1 MSADNATETALNV
14 MRLLEISP
22 NNPDALQEV
31 PFYILRDALAQNPG
45 VGGFGPVVDGR
56 TLPSH
61 VFDPVAS
68 SLSADVP
75 LMIGSVETEVTW
87 NTGQSYDV
95 LDDEALRYYVG
106 LALKTS
112 ASDTRRVIE
121 LYRRNRPAASNLDL
135 YLIIATDGS
144 GFRQDTG
151 LQAERKA
158 ALGRA
163 PVYKYYFDWYSPV
176 RDGELRAMHC
186 MDIPFALNNVDVA
199 GPAIG
204 SGPEQDR
211 LAEIMSAAW
220 AAFARSGNPSHPGI
234 PDWRPFTNSERATMV
249 LNPNPRL
256 VNDPHGEELRLI
268 QSLIS

>member
-1 MSADNATETALNV
+1 MTIMGQSGGGAKVSTLLGMPAAQGLFQRAIAQSGAQVRSMSADNATETALNV

-144 GFRQDTG
+144 GFRQEGCIGQSTG
-151 LQAERKA
+151 L
-158 ALGRA
+158 
-163 PVYKYYFDWYSPV
+163 
-176 RDGELRAMHC
+176 
-186 MDIPFALNNVDVA
+186 
-199 GPAIG
+199 
-204 SGPEQDR
+204 
-211 LAEIMSAAW
+211 
-220 AAFARSGNPSHPGI
+220 
-234 PDWRPFTNSERATMV
+234 
-249 LNPNPRL
+249 
-256 VNDPHGEELRLI
+256 
-268 QSLIS
+268 